1 MSVLQSAGEYGL
13 INGLKRQRTLTAKR
27 DSELLVMQR
36 HRYIAMTEADP
47 RLALLL
53 SRICMV
59 RVTSCAVICA
69 CACDSL
75 VMFSALQLLCQIDQW
90 RELNCSSSS
99 LLHLLPLI
107 RLLLLRLLFPPPP
120 PRPSSSF
127 LLPSSI

>member
-1 MSVLQSAGEYGL
+1 MHMSVLQSAGEYGL

-59 RVTSCAVICA
+59 RVTSCVFICA
-69 CACDSL
+69 SACGL
-75 VMFSALQLLCQIDQW
+75 VGLIGHAQCIAATLL
-90 RELNCSSSS
+90 N
-99 LLHLLPLI
+99 
-107 RLLLLRLLFPPPP
+107 
-120 PRPSSSF
+120 
-127 LLPSSI
+127 